1 MKIGLFADTYLPS
14 TNGVAIH
21 LQLLKK
27 GLEKKGHEV
36 HIFCP
41 SYPGYIDREK
51 NIHRFSTIASTRVF
65 EKALGMELEGRISLP
80 SYKKFSNIVQELD
93 ILHTHHMF
101 MAGRYAA
108 HYSKKFRIPLV
119 YTIHI
124 NYKEYGKILPF
135 KKINK
140 KIIKSLLQQFTDRC
154 EAVISPGEKMRTL
167 LEEYG
172 IKKQVHVI
180 RNGID
185 LNQFGKSMPK
195 LVNELKSKFDISENQ
210 KVLLYLGR
218 ICISKNLEFLL
229 KALKP
234 TLTKTNTKL
243 IIVGGGTFEL
253 ELKQL
258 ISKLKLKKSVICTG
272 YVPYKEVS
280 SYYSLSDIFVTTS
293 KSEVFPLT
301 ILEALASST
310 PVVAID
316 AVGTGDIINNEIDG
330 LLTKDNTKDYRD
342 AVNRLLNNDSE
353 RNRFAKN
360 ARISVEKLSVENCA
374 KKHIS
379 LYNTYTKN

>member
-1 MKIGLFADTYLPS
+1 M
-14 TNGVAIH
+14 
-21 LQLLKK
+21 Q
-27 GLEKKGHEV
+27 
-36 HIFCP
+36 
-41 SYPGYIDREK
+41 
-51 NIHRFSTIASTRVF
+51 
-65 EKALGMELEGRISLP
+65 
-80 SYKKFSNIVQELD
+80 
-93 ILHTHHMF
+93 
-101 MAGRYAA
+101 
-108 HYSKKFRIPLV
+108 
-119 YTIHI
+119 
-124 NYKEYGKILPF
+124 
-135 KKINK
+135 
-140 KIIKSLLQQFTDRC
+140 
-154 EAVISPGEKMRTL
+154 
-167 LEEYG
+167 
-172 IKKQVHVI
+172 
-180 RNGID
+180 
-185 LNQFGKSMPK
+185 
-195 LVNELKSKFDISENQ
+195 
-210 KVLLYLGR
+210 
-218 ICISKNLEFLL
+218 FLL

-234 TLTKTNTKL
+234 ILTKTNTKL

>member
-1 MKIGLFADTYLPS
+1 MKIGLFADAYLPTTS
-14 TNGVAIH
+14 GVAVH

-41 SYPGYIDREK
+41 SYTGYIDREK
-51 NIHRFSTIASTRVF
+51 NVHRFSTIASTKVF
-65 EKALGMELEGRISLP
+65 EKAFGVELEGRISLP
-80 SYKKFSNIVQELD
+80 SYKKFSNIVHELD

-108 HYSKKFRIPLV
+108 YYSKKFRRPLV
-119 YTIHI
+119 YTNHT
-124 NYKEYGKILPF
+124 NYKEFEEILPL
-135 KKINK
+135 KNINK

-154 EAVISPGEKMRTL
+154 EAIISPGEKMKTL

-172 IKKQVHVI
+172 IKKPIHVI
-180 RNGID
+180 PNGID
-185 LNQFGKSMPK
+185 LNQFGKNMPK
-195 LVNELKSKFDISENQ
+195 LVNELKSKFDINENQ
-210 KVLLYLGR
+210 KVLLYSGR
-218 ICISKNLEFLL
+218 ISREKNLKFLL

-234 TLTKTNTKL
+234 VLTETNTKL
-243 IIVGGGTFEL
+243 IIVGGGSFES

-258 ISKLKLKKSVICTG
+258 ISKLKLKKSVIYTG
-272 YVPYKEVS
+272 YVPYKEVH

-301 ILEALASST
+301 ILEALASSI

-316 AVGTGDIINNEIDG
+316 AVGTGDIINNEING
-330 LLTKDNTKDYRD
+330 LLTRDNTKDYRN

-353 RNRFAKN
+353 RNRLAQN

-379 LYNTYTKN
+379 LYNTYSKN